1 MCPACPSCWGG
12 IYLIYDDETTSSISV
27 GANASAVQA
36 ELSTLDTLGPAS
48 VYDSL
53 ASLNVTMAGGDTL
66 CASADAVTTSIGIR
80 SPYGNLPSFNLIG
93 SVRDASGS
101 SVGLSFSNGK
111 GTKENVYC
119 ANHGVCDFNVGTC
132 VCDRNTTAFPE
143 EWYWWESSD
152 GYGGPGGRPDC
163 GYQRVESS
171 TNVTQACPVG
181 IVFADANS
189 PTIDNMEEASFFVR
203 AVYIMTGEI
212 LFSPALVLV
221 LVVMISTIVDF
232 VPAVF

>member
-1 MCPACPSCWGG
+1 MCPACPSCSGG

-48 VYDSL
+48 VYDGL
-53 ASLNVTMAGGDTL
+53 ASLNVTMDGGGDTL
-66 CASADAVTTSIGIR
+66 CASGDAVTTSIGIR
-80 SPYGNLPSFNLIG
+80 SPYGNLPSFTLIG
-93 SVRDASGS
+93 AVRDASGA
-101 SVGLSFSNGK
+101 SVALTVSDGK

-119 ANHGVCDFNVGTC
+119 ANHGVCDFDVGTC

-163 GYQRVESS
+163 GYQRVEST

-189 PTIDNMEEASFFVR
+189 PTIDSMEEASFFCPSS
-203 AVYIMTGEI
+203 IMTSDFF
-212 LFSPALVLV
+212 FSPALVV
-221 LVVMISTIVDF
+221 
-232 VPAVF
+232 